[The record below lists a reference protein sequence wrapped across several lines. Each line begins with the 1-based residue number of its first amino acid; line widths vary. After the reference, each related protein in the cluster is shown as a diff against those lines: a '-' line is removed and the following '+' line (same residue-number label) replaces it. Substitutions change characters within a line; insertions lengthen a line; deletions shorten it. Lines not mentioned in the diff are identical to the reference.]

1 METQSKKVVWA
12 ARIIVAITGL
22 GLAASAVMKC
32 VQPADFMTNWTNFG
46 YPAHLAVPIAIVEL
60 ACAVLY
66 LVPQT
71 AFLGTLLVVA
81 YLGGAT
87 ATHVRVGDPFIA
99 PVLFGVAAVVG
110 CYLRDARLRA
120 LLPLRRLG

>member
-32 VQPADFMTNWTNFG
+32 VQPADFMTNWTHFG
-46 YPAHLAVPIAIVEL
+46 YPATLAVPIAILEL

-87 ATHVRVGDPFIA
+87 ATHVRVGEPFIA

-110 CYLRDARLRA
+110 LYLRDARLRA